1 MPIDPIMGEYDEII
15 MVEGHRVF
23 VKYPRITPEENE
35 RRWDEVCDTITRIAI
50 DHTARK
56 LTQEAAKA
64 K

>member
-35 RRWDEVCDTITRIAI
+35 RRWDAVCEVITQIAI
-50 DHTARK
+50 NVTARK
-56 LTQEAAKA
+56 LAQEKA
-64 K
+64 NDK